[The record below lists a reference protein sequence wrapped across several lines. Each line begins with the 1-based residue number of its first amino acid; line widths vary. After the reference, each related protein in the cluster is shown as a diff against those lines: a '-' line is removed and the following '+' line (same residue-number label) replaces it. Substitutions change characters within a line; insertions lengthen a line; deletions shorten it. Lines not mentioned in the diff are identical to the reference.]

1 MLFNYNILL
10 MEEHR
15 VLVANYIMFYLWK
28 NNYFQMSSR
37 NRRMGQIIDDVF
49 MELQDNIYL
58 LDSKMLQLL
67 INLLVRNWKK
77 AEDYRCLFCEL
88 VWKSDFE
95 ELDFGVRRYC
105 LLNLDLG
112 LKRLEGTLYNTFTMI
127 VRHYLDY
134 F

>member
-1 MLFNYNILL
+1 

-95 ELDFGVRRYC
+95 ELDFGVRRSAQYFIWHFSS
-105 LLNLDLG
+105 NLFRYSLH
-112 LKRLEGTLYNTFTMI
+112 YMI
-127 VRHYLDY
+127 
-134 F
+134 

>member
-1 MLFNYNILL
+1 
-10 MEEHR
+10 
-15 VLVANYIMFYLWK
+15 MFYLWK

-127 VRHYLDY
+127 FRHYLDY